1 MKHYEIIFL
10 VHPDQSEQLPRMLD
24 GYRNLIE
31 GKGGTIHR
39 LEDLGRRHLAYP
51 IKKVHKA
58 HYVLMNIECNQ
69 DVRAELVHLFR
80 MNDAILR
87 HMIIVR
93 DNAVTEPS
101 ELFKQKDEKQ
111 QRDGRSTNFRSH
123 RPRADFEEDRSKF
136 EAVTQ
141 EIPDQLAG

>member
-10 VHPDQSEQLPRMLD
+10 VHPDQSEQVPSMLER
-24 GYRNLIE
+24 YRGLIE
-31 GKGGTIHR
+31 GKGGAIHR

-58 HYVLMNIECNQ
+58 HYILMNIQCDRE
-69 DVRAELVHLFR
+69 VLSELTNLFR
-80 MNDAILR
+80 FNDAILR
-87 HMIIVR
+87 YMVIAR

-111 QRDGRSTNFRSH
+111 RDARSASFRPH
-123 RPRADFEEDRSKF
+123 RPRNDFEADKPKF
-136 EAVTQ
+136 EEIAQ
-141 EIPDQLAG
+141 DIPDQLAG